1 MNTGV
6 ITRKIIPILKK
17 QDVLKAAYFGSFA
30 RGEEKKNSD
39 IDILV
44 KLRGGKTLLDLIE
57 IKQTLEALL
66 DRKVDILTYNGLNP
80 LLRKAILKEQKIF
93 YEKKS

>member
-1 MNTGV
+1 MNTNL
-6 ITRKIIPILKK
+6 ITKKIIPILKE

-30 RGEEKKNSD
+30 RGETKKNSD

-44 KLRGGKTLLDLIE
+44 KLKGNKTLLDLIE
-57 IKQTLEALL
+57 IKQTLETILGK
-66 DRKVDILTYNGLNP
+66 KVDLITYNGLNP
-80 LLRKAILKEQKIF
+80 LLKKAILKEQKIF